1 MLNQVQVIGRL
12 GKDPETRYSASG
24 DAVCS
29 FNVAASE
36 SYKDKSGQKQE
47 KTEWFRCVTYQKL
60 AEICG
65 QYLTKG
71 QLVYISGSLQT
82 RQYKDKQGVEKSITE
97 VKVRDMKMLGRNDEP
112 KQNAEPKPQAQVTPE
127 PKPMSDLDDL
137 DVPF

>member
-29 FNVAASE
+29 FSVASSE

-47 KTEWFRCVTYQKL
+47 KTEWFRCVTYKQL

-97 VKVRDMKMLGRNDEP
+97 VKVRDMKMLGRNEET
-112 KQNAEPKPQAQVTPE
+112 KQTAEPKPKADVTPE

>member
-12 GKDPETRYSASG
+12 GKDPDTRYSASG

-29 FNVAASE
+29 FSVAASE

-71 QLVYISGSLQT
+71 QLVYVSGSLQT

-97 VKVRDMKMLGRNDEP
+97 VKVREMKMLGRNDEP
-112 KQNAEPKPQAQVTPE
+112 KQNSEPNHKPKVETDPKPI
-127 PKPMSDLDDL
+127 SDLDD
-137 DVPF
+137 DIPFN

>member
-29 FNVAASE
+29 FSVAASE

-47 KTEWFRCVTYQKL
+47 KTEWFRCVTYKQL

-82 RQYKDKQGVEKSITE
+82 RQYKDKQGVDKSITE
-97 VKVRDMKMLGRNDEP
+97 VKVRDMKMLGRNDSQPAE
-112 KQNAEPKPQAQVTPE
+112 EPKPKANVIPE
-127 PKPMSDLDDL
+127 PKPMSDLEDDI
-137 DVPF
+137 PF

>member
-29 FNVAASE
+29 FSVAASE

-71 QLVYISGSLQT
+71 QLVYVSGSLQS

-112 KQNAEPKPQAQVTPE
+112 KQNFEPNHKPKVETDPKPI
-127 PKPMSDLDDL
+127 SDLDD
-137 DVPF
+137 DIPFN

>member
-29 FNVAASE
+29 FSVAASE

-127 PKPMSDLDDL
+127 PKPMSDLDD
-137 DVPF
+137 DIPF

>member
-29 FNVAASE
+29 FSVAASE

-137 DVPF
+137 DPPF

>member
-29 FNVAASE
+29 FSVAASE

-112 KQNAEPKPQAQVTPE
+112 KQNAEPKPQTQVTPE

-137 DVPF
+137 DPPF